1 MTGIELLQMIKNNE
15 IKEGTE
21 INVLR
26 TNEECCCFDVV
37 AKLKYSD
44 NDLLWSPGTF
54 RSSMFWDND
63 YLFEIVESKE
73 VPNKIEKI
81 EKLSYQQ
88 LGTYQLDNNDTL
100 EFIKSLNDQ
109 LTKHGR
115 KINELIKAVNYLL
128 DTHNKG

>member
-26 TNEECCCFDVV
+26 TNEECCCFDIV

-54 RSSMFWDND
+54 RSSMLWDND
-63 YLFEIVESKE
+63 YLFEIVEGKTTPS
-73 VPNKIEKI
+73 NIEKI
-81 EKLSYQQ
+81 KMVGCEV
-88 LGTYQLDNNDTL
+88 
-100 EFIKSLNDQ
+100 ECKSLDALFGIDTPMTIEIAIN
-109 LTKHGR
+109 
-115 KINELIKAVNYLL
+115 KINELTEAVNYLI
-128 DTHNKG
+128 DTQHKA

>member
-1 MTGIELLQMIKNNE
+1 MTGIELLQMIKNYE

-54 RSSMFWDND
+54 RSSMLWDND

-73 VPNKIEKI
+73 VPNKIEK
-81 EKLSYQQ
+81 LSYQQ
-88 LGTYQLDNNDTL
+88 LGTYQLDNNDSL
-100 EFIKSLNDQ
+100 EFIKALNDQ
-109 LTKHGR
+109 LTKYGR
-115 KINELIKAVNYLL
+115 KVNELIKTVNYLL
-128 DTHNKG
+128 DTQNKG

>member
-15 IKEGTE
+15 IKEGAE

-54 RSSMFWDND
+54 RSSMLWDVA
-63 YLFEIVESKE
+63 YSFEI
-73 VPNKIEKI
+73 IGEKI
-81 EKLSYQQ
+81 KERYQ
-88 LGTYQLDNNDTL
+88 Y
-100 EFIKSLNDQ
+100 SLIPHYCKDE
-109 LTKHGR
+109 
-115 KINELIKAVNYLL
+115 ELIRIVNRNFEQHQKAINDLIDAVNYLF
-128 DTHNKG
+128 DTQNKV

>member
-54 RSSMFWDND
+54 RSSMLWDND
-63 YLFEIVESKE
+63 YLFEIVEGKTTPS
-73 VPNKIEKI
+73 NIEKI
-81 EKLSYQQ
+81 KMVGCEV
-88 LGTYQLDNNDTL
+88 
-100 EFIKSLNDQ
+100 ECKSLDALFGIDTPMTIEIAIN
-109 LTKHGR
+109 
-115 KINELIKAVNYLL
+115 KINELTEAVNYLI
-128 DTHNKG
+128 DTQHKA

>member
-1 MTGIELLQMIKNNE
+1 MTGIELLQMIKNYE

-73 VPNKIEKI
+73 VPNKIEEI
-81 EKLSYQQ
+81 NFVDEFSDSY
-88 LGTYQLDNNDTL
+88 YDTCL
-100 EFIKSLNDQ
+100 IK
-109 LTKHGR
+109 TKD
-115 KINELIKAVNYLL
+115 KINELIDAVNYLL